1 MVPGLGVLDAKQSQF
16 DALITKLQVKPANTI
31 NFSKTNSGKGIFWEG
46 DEINELLANAGVR
59 CETFLAKNKLQF
71 IRRKI
76 NGGEYYFISNDGKT
90 AFNDWAQLDTRMKYA
105 VLFDPMQQRSG
116 VARTK
121 QGENNA
127 LSIFL
132 QLAPG
137 ESCIVQT
144 AAAKFKGPQFAY
156 TELIGG
162 TIEINADWHLKFIS
176 GGPTLPAPLKFE
188 QLQSWTNL
196 SHDGVKEFS
205 GTATYTTRFK
215 KPSITA
221 NAWLLDLGDVKE
233 SATVVLNGKTIATLI
248 GPAYSVT
255 IPDTHL
261 KADNVLEIIVTNS
274 MANRVIDLDKRGV
287 QWKKFYNINMS
298 AKLAENRGTDGLFTS
313 AKWEPRASGLI
324 GPVTLRQVKIL
335 K

>member
-1 MVPGLGVLDAKQSQF
+1 MVPGLSDLDAKQSQF
-16 DALITKLQVKPANTI
+16 DALIAKLQIKSASVSNV
-31 NFSKTNSGKGIFWEG
+31 SKTSSGKGSFWEG
-46 DEINELLANAGVR
+46 EEISELLSNAGVR

-90 AFNDWAQLDTRMKYA
+90 AFNDWAQLDTKMKYA

-116 VARTK
+116 VAKTK

-137 ESCIVQT
+137 ESCIIQT
-144 AAAKFKGPQFAY
+144 AAAKFTGPQFAY
-156 TELIGG
+156 AELIGK
-162 TIEINADWHLKFIS
+162 TIAINRAWDLKFIS
-176 GGPTLPAPLKFE
+176 GGPALPGPVKIE

-196 SHDGVKEFS
+196 SVDGVKEFS
-205 GTATYTTRFK
+205 GTATYSTRFK
-215 KPSITA
+215 KPTSIA
-221 NAWLLDLGDVKE
+221 NAWLLDLGDVRE

-248 GPAYSVT
+248 GPTYSVT
-255 IPDTHL
+255 IPSTHL
-261 KADNVLEIIVTNS
+261 KADNILEVIVTNG
-274 MANRVIDLDKRGV
+274 MANRVIDLDKKRV

-298 AKLAENRGTDGLFTS
+298 AKLAENRGTDGLFTT
-313 AKWEPRASGLI
+313 AKWEPKASGLI
-324 GPVTLRQVKIL
+324 GPVTLQQVKIL